1 MLEASVFCHPSFY
14 HLNSN
19 LLLLILYMRVSQIL
33 VVNPKCL
40 NHLQQFVRAA
50 AGEPFTI
57 GGELDAGHCLGV
69 ACEGEL
75 EKVVGLE
82 VGAGFGRCCAPS
94 STAIHDLI

>member
-1 MLEASVFCHPSFY
+1 
-14 HLNSN
+14 
-19 LLLLILYMRVSQIL
+19 MRFSQIV

-40 NHLQQFVRAA
+40 GHLQQFVRTA

-69 ACEGEL
+69 ACEGEF

-82 VGAGFGRCCAPS
+82 VGAGFARCCAPS